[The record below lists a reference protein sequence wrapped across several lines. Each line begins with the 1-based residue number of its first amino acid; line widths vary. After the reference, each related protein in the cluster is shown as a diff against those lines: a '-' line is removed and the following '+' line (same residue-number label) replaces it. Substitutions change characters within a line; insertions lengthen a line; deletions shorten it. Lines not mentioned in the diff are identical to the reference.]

1 MSIATPARSAIAAEE
16 RDRGERGVNEHHE
29 VENGSDPSI
38 FGPNLQSHAA
48 KTGTVSLSPG
58 ARCNNCRWS
67 ACATRVGL
75 E

>member
-38 FGPNLQSHAA
+38 FGPKPVVTRGKNRDGEPKPWCKVQQLPLVRLRNE
-48 KTGTVSLSPG
+48 GG
-58 ARCNNCRWS
+58 A
-67 ACATRVGL
+67 
-75 E
+75 